1 MHTRGWSPFGTFVFL
16 LGTWLAGATS
26 LAAQAPDVLL
36 LAPRGTEP
44 VFGSVEMKADVL
56 ASEAVEE
63 VVFFVDGREVARFAA
78 PPYQATVEV
87 GPDNVEHVFQ
97 VVARTVSGVEGRA
110 ARETPRLRV
119 DEEMELELQQLY
131 VTLQQSGGERVLGL
145 DADAF
150 TVLDDGARQELVT
163 FEPGDVPFTATLLVD
178 ASTSMRGDRLRLA
191 VNGASSFV
199 RGMKELDEASLVL
212 FSDRL
217 LYSTPFSGDP
227 APLERALESVEA
239 RGGTAI
245 NDHLYLAL
253 KRLEGHQGRRV
264 AILLTDGI
272 DIESALD
279 MEEVL
284 WMARR
289 SQTLIYWIRL
299 IEQDQQAVT
308 RFSSWRDPESHR
320 EEIQLLEQA
329 VLESGGRIVP
339 IERLED
345 AAGVFSGILRELRE
359 QYVLGYYPLV
369 NTNDG
374 SWHDVE
380 VKVRGAGSAQVRTRE
395 GYIDF

>member
-1 MHTRGWSPFGTFVFL
+1 MWAKRWSIFGTFVL
-16 LGTWLAGATS
+16 LVAPWLAGAAP

-36 LAPRGTEP
+36 LEPKGTEP
-44 VFGSVEMKADVL
+44 VFGPVEIRADVL
-56 ASEAVEE
+56 APEPIEE
-63 VVFFVDGREVARFAA
+63 VIFLVDGREVARFAA
-78 PPYQATVEV
+78 PPYQATVDV
-87 GPDNVEHVFQ
+87 GQDNVEHVFE

-110 ARETPRLRV
+110 DRETPRLRV
-119 DEEMELELQQLY
+119 DEEMDLELQQLY
-131 VTLQQSGGERVLGL
+131 VTLQRFDGERVLGL

-150 TVLDDGARQELVT
+150 TVFDDGARQELVT

-178 ASTSMRGDRLRLA
+178 ASTSMRGERLRLA
-191 VNGASSFV
+191 VNGALSFV

-217 LYSTPFSGDP
+217 LYSTPFSGDS
-227 APLERALESVEA
+227 APLEQALETVEA

-264 AILLTDGI
+264 AVLLTDGI

-299 IEQDQQAVT
+299 IEQDQQGVT
-308 RFSSWRDPESHR
+308 RFSSWRNPESHR
-320 EEIQLLEQA
+320 EEIRLLEQA

-345 AAGVFSGILRELRE
+345 AVGVFSGILRELRE

-380 VKVRGAGSAQVRTRE
+380 VKVRGAGSAKVRTRE